1 MEKSLQKKVTSKE
14 YDVLPTAFHV
24 PNPRYAAWIRI
35 GPKNYWSDTYP
46 TRKEASYKLE
56 EMKQELAYNL
66 IPTLQDEGYFPERA
80 KLIREKY
87 EASGR
92 TNGLYSGLNLEDGQ
106 VSNNLT

>member
-1 MEKSLQKKVTSKE
+1 METSSQKKVTSKE
-14 YDVLPTAFHV
+14 YDVLPTAYHV
-24 PNPRYAAWIRI
+24 PNPNYAAWIRV
-35 GPKNYWSDTYP
+35 GPKNYWSEVCST
-46 TRKEASYKLE
+46 KAEAWDKLE
-56 EMKQELAYNL
+56 EMKTDLQYDS
-66 IPTLQDEGYFPERA
+66 IPSLQGEGYFPERA